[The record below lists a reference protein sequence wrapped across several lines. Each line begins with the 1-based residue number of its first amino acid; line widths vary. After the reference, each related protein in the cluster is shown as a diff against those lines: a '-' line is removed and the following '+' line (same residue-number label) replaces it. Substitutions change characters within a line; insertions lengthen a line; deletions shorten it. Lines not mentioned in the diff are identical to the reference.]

1 MTSGGLERPVRSDAR
16 RNRLALTDSAT
27 AAFRDEGL
35 DVAVDEI
42 ARRAGVGVAT
52 LYRHF
57 PAKTD
62 LILAVMEAV
71 VEELGEAASLAIA
84 QARPDEV
91 LERFLAAALD
101 QQRRNRGFLEAI
113 SQFGLDAAVRE
124 RLTERLVTLLEP
136 VVVIGHDTGTLRTD
150 LDAVDL
156 LVAVRMLGATF
167 TSPTLDPRP
176 GDRDRYLAVVLRG
189 LSATG

>member
-1 MTSGGLERPVRSDAR
+1 MTGDGLERPVRSDAR
-16 RNRLALTDSAT
+16 RNRLALTDAAT

-71 VEELGEAASLAIA
+71 VEELGEAATLALDE
-84 QARPDEV
+84 ARPDEV

-113 SQFGLDAAVRE
+113 SQFGLETAVRE
-124 RLTERLVTLLEP
+124 RLTERLVSLIQP
-136 VVVIGHDTGTLRTD
+136 VVVVGHETRTLRTD

-156 LVAVRMLGATF
+156 LVAIRMLGATF
-167 TSPTLDPRP
+167 SSSTLDPRP
-176 GDRDRYLAVVLRG
+176 SDRYLAIVLRG
-189 LSATG
+189 LAAAG

>member
-16 RNRLALTDSAT
+16 RNRLALTDAAT

-71 VEELGEAASLAIA
+71 IEDLGEAASRAIA
-84 QARPDEV
+84 EARSDEV

-124 RLTERLVTLLEP
+124 RLTERLVTLIQP

-167 TSPTLDPRP
+167 TSSTLDPRP
-176 GDRDRYLAVVLRG
+176 GDRYLAVVLRG
-189 LSATG
+189 LCSAG

>member
-1 MTSGGLERPVRSDAR
+1 MTSGGLQRPVRSDAR
-16 RNRLALTDSAT
+16 RNRLALAEAAT

-71 VEELGEAASLAIA
+71 IEELGEAATLALDE
-84 QARPDEV
+84 ARPDEV
-91 LERFLAAALD
+91 LQRFLAAALD

-124 RLTERLVTLLEP
+124 RLTERLVSLIQP
-136 VVVIGHDTGTLRTD
+136 VVVVGHQTGTLRAD

-167 TSPTLDPRP
+167 TPATIDPGP
-176 GDRDRYLAVVLRG
+176 SDRYLAIVLRG
-189 LSATG
+189 LAT